1 MQRPWTCSRGWSKT
15 EVFLCRYS
23 TLIQI
28 PPAEKNLMP
37 FTALDPK
44 TALIVVDL
52 QKGIINS
59 PFIHPIATVIE
70 RTRALLD
77 SFRQRNLPTVLV
89 NVAGGAPGRT
99 EQPRRFSTLPE
110 GFSDLIPE
118 LDRQAS
124 DIVVTK
130 QTWGAF
136 ASTDLEAQLKANGVT
151 QVVVTGVATGTGV
164 EATARQAY
172 EAGFNVTLAVDA
184 MTDARPE
191 AHHYSLTHV
200 FPRLGETGTT
210 QDILNLLATRSA

>member
-1 MQRPWTCSRGWSKT
+1 MASRTTTPIS
-15 EVFLCRYS
+15 F
-23 TLIQI
+23 QI
-28 PPAEKNLMP
+28 PVGEKDRMP
-37 FTALDPK
+37 ITTLDPK

-59 PFIHPIATVIE
+59 PFIHPVAGVIE

-77 SFRQRNLPTVLV
+77 VFRQRDLPVVLV
-89 NVAGGAPGRT
+89 NVAGGASGRT

-124 DIVVTK
+124 DLVVTK
-130 QTWGAF
+130 RTWGAF
-136 ASTDLEAQLKANGVT
+136 ASTDLEAQLKAKGVT

-172 EAGFNVTLAVDA
+172 EHGFHVTLALDA
-184 MTDARPE
+184 MTDVRPE
-191 AHHYSLTHV
+191 AHEYSLASV
-200 FPRLGETGTT
+200 FPRLGETGST